1 MIRPWLQIS
10 RGRTPRQAHVD
21 LEGLK
26 EDQLGRGGFSGRVAN
41 LYRRNDPTA
50 WSRIEG
56 DVRLWDVALHE
67 MEPTDLSD
75 PHGGPM
81 LAFFNEDVRIAVS
94 RRSAPMP
101 FFVRNADADEL
112 HFVHRGAGRFETEFG
127 PLDYGPGDYVKIPKA
142 TTYRV
147 VPASAESFS
156 LVIATVGEL
165 DFPDYGALGR
175 HAPFDPTLI
184 RIPEP
189 ARYDT
194 PAGPE
199 WEVRITLRGRT
210 ARIFYPFHPL
220 DVEGYKGD
228 LFPFAMNLR
237 DFRPV
242 MSDRLHLPPTVHCNF
257 EARGVQVMNFLPR
270 PFEGEAGVE
279 RIPWYH
285 RNTDYDE
292 LVFVH
297 GGDFLGR
304 PLPKGRCTL
313 SPQGL
318 HHGLPEA
325 VRELSRA
332 TAKPG
337 DRIGWEL
344 VSVDCARPLE
354 VTREA
359 AALDRTG
366 RDARRSARE
375 RGAP

>member
-1 MIRPWLQIS
+1 VIRPWLQIS

-21 LEGLK
+21 LDGLK
-26 EDQLGRGGFSGRVAN
+26 EDELGRHGFSGRVAN

-50 WSRIEG
+50 WTRIEG
-56 DVRLWDVALHE
+56 DVRHWDVALSD
-67 MEPTDLSD
+67 MQPTDLAD
-75 PHGGPM
+75 PSGAPM
-81 LAFFNEDVRIAVS
+81 LAFFNDDVRVSVS
-94 RRSAPMP
+94 RRAAAMP

-112 HFVHRGAGRFETEFG
+112 HFIHRGSGRFETEFG
-127 PLDYGPGDYVKIPKA
+127 PLDYAPGDYVKLPKA

-147 VPASAESFS
+147 VPAAADQLS

-175 HAPFDPTLI
+175 HAPFDPAVI

-189 ARYDT
+189 VRYDA

-199 WEVRITLRGRT
+199 WQVRVTLGGRT
-210 ARIFYPFHPL
+210 ARIVYPFHPL
-220 DVEGYKGD
+220 DVDGWKGD

-257 EARGVQVMNFLPR
+257 AAPGVQVMNFLPR
-270 PFEGEAGVE
+270 PLEGEPGVE

-285 RNTDYDE
+285 RNADYDE
-292 LVFVH
+292 LVFIH
-297 GGDFLGR
+297 GGDFLGH

-318 HHGLPEA
+318 HHGIPEA
-325 VRELSRA
+325 VRERSRA

-344 VSVDCARPLE
+344 VSVDTERPLM
-354 VTREA
+354 VTAEA
-359 AALDRTG
+359 AALDR
-366 RDARRSARE
+366 
-375 RGAP
+375 GATRKPSR